1 MSLKTNAT
9 RIIKRSFWQ
18 TQIVVR
24 AHVSNIEMSL
34 SLSAMVIVMTFYTCL
49 TVTFVLSHGMPVY
62 AALQGGSIMKGW
74 TNDEKMM
81 IAYCN
86 GALTF

>member
-1 MSLKTNAT
+1 MLDGKFCSEA
-9 RIIKRSFWQ
+9 RDAISR
-18 TQIVVR
+18 
-24 AHVSNIEMSL
+24 
-34 SLSAMVIVMTFYTCL
+34 Y
-49 TVTFVLSHGMPVY
+49 VY